1 MTGYTRTAIA
11 TLSLAALALAG
22 CSSAPSEA
30 DGRLTIVSST
40 DVYADI
46 ASEIAGD
53 RADVSAI
60 ISGTTQDPHSYEATA
75 RDQLALS
82 RADLVIENGGGFD
95 PFIHTLL
102 DGLQDEPPVVVTVT
116 ELTEDAAEEHAHE
129 DEHAHDHSSDDDHS
143 HEGHDHSH
151 ADGNEHVWYS
161 LTTIEALAGELAA
174 QLSELDP
181 AGAEEFEANLAA
193 FTSELEQLEQR
204 AGELRAEH
212 DGTPIAVT
220 EAAPLLLFEQL
231 GLVNETPADFSAA
244 IENGSD
250 VAPSVLLEME
260 RLIES
265 GTLALLAYN
274 EQTAGPET
282 ERVLALAESA
292 GLPIVPVAET
302 LPEGMGYL
310 EWMSTV
316 LDEVGAA
323 LA

>member
-11 TLSLAALALAG
+11 SLSLAVLALAG

-30 DGRLTIVSST
+30 DDRLAIVSST

-46 ASEIAGD
+46 ASDIAGD
-53 RADVSAI
+53 RAEVSAI
-60 ISGTTQDPHSYEATA
+60 ISGSTQDPHSYEATA

-95 PFIHTLL
+95 PFIGTLL
-102 DGLQDEPPVVVTVT
+102 DGLQGESPVVVTVA
-116 ELTEDAAEEHAHE
+116 ELAEAAEEE
-129 DEHAHDHSSDDDHS
+129 RDHGADDDHS
-143 HEGHDHSH
+143 HEGHDHGH

-161 LTTIEALAGELAA
+161 LATIESFAGKLAA
-174 QLSELDP
+174 ELSQLDP
-181 AGAEEFEANLAA
+181 EGAGEFEANLAA

-204 AGELRAEH
+204 ADDLRAEH
-212 DGTPIAVT
+212 GGTPMVVT

-260 RLIES
+260 RLIEG

-282 ERVLALAESA
+282 ERVLALAEST